1 MENINIT
8 ITEIKN
14 PDNYSLINK
23 KYQNNN
29 TSIITILCL
38 QSLSALQKLIKVYY
52 NISTNKLNIT
62 HKYSNSYNSKISI
75 SNNVYNKN
83 LLKRVQI
90 MKKKILSIFVMVTA
104 LSLLGIGCN
113 KKITDPTNEGGT
125 IEENTKA
132 INAALNG
139 LGKIYISGSVVSSPD
154 IIISNEY
161 DFTIIAADSTG
172 TSHSINGRKRGLPV
186 TDIDILLE
194 QIKKIEGS
202 GITVTVDTR
211 PNGKPDP
218 LILTVKK
225 NNAVVTLTIRP
236 SSNGWSFN

>member
-38 QSLSALQKLIKVYY
+38 QSLSALHKLIKVYY

-62 HKYSNSYNSKISI
+62 HKYSNSSNSKISI

-139 LGKIYISGSVVSSPD
+139 LGKIYISGSSVVSS
-154 IIISNEY
+154 SETSFWNEY

-186 TDIDILLE
+186 TDIDTLLG

-211 PNGKPDP
+211 PNGKNDP

-225 NNAVVTLTIRP
+225 IMLL
-236 SSNGWSFN
+236 

>member
-29 TSIITILCL
+29 TSILTILCL
-38 QSLSALQKLIKVYY
+38 QSLSALHKLIKVYY

-62 HKYSNSYNSKISI
+62 HKYSNSSNLKISI

-113 KKITDPTNEGGT
+113 KKITDPTNEGGST
-125 IEENTKA
+125 EENTKA

-139 LGKIYISGSVVSSPD
+139 LGEIYISGSNVLPSGDSFW
-154 IIISNEY
+154 NKY
-161 DFTIIAADSTG
+161 DFTAIAADSTG
-172 TSHSINGRKRGLPV
+172 TSHSIMGTSRGGVV
-186 TDIDILLE
+186 TDIDALLG
-194 QIKKIEGS
+194 QIKKLKAAE
-202 GITVTVDTR
+202 
-211 PNGKPDP
+211 
-218 LILTVKK
+218 LQ
-225 NNAVVTLTIRP
+225 
-236 SSNGWSFN
+236 